1 METMRVAGQKT
12 IDRSRIKRVLVH
24 ATSWV
29 GDIVMGIPAL
39 EAVREN
45 FRTST
50 VVVLARPW
58 VIPLIEN
65 HPAVNQVVPLRKGR
79 GYLTDL
85 VEFIRVAGLIR
96 KMRFDLAILFQNAFA
111 AALLA
116 YLGDVRFRIGYN
128 TDGRRLLLSHAVIR
142 DDTILE
148 RHQVEYYVS
157 ILRAMGWEAHTKDPE
172 LYVDKK
178 DMESIQSLLSSK
190 GVEQHDFLLGLS
202 PGAIYGPAKRW
213 PPDRFAA
220 IGDWAAER
228 WGAKVIVMGSNREN
242 DICTLVTQSM
252 RHAPLNL
259 CGRTTLGEVMALIK
273 SCNFFVTNDSGLMH
287 VAAALER
294 PMVAIFGSTDPV
306 VTGPRSKKAEIVQ
319 HDTACA
325 PCLKS
330 ECPTDFHCMLD
341 IEPDEVWKEMEIL
354 RGKLE

>member
-1 METMRVAGQKT
+1 
-12 IDRSRIKRVLVH
+12 
-24 ATSWV
+24 
-29 GDIVMGIPAL
+29 
-39 EAVREN
+39 
-45 FRTST
+45 

-85 VEFIRVAGLIR
+85 VEFIRVAAVIR
-96 KMRFDLAILFQNAFA
+96 RMRFDLAILFQNAFA

-142 DDTILE
+142 DDAILE
-148 RHQVEYYVS
+148 RHQVEYYLS
-157 ILRAMGWEAHTKDPE
+157 ILRAMGWEAHSKNPE
-172 LYVDKK
+172 LYVDET
-178 DMESIQSLLSSK
+178 DMASIQSLLSSK
-190 GVEQHDFLLGLS
+190 GVEQDDFLLGLN

-242 DICTLVTQSM
+242 DVCALVTQSM

-259 CGRTTLGEVMALIK
+259 CGRTTLGEAMALIK

-294 PMVAIFGSTDPV
+294 PMVAIFGSTDSV
-306 VTGPRSKKAEIVQ
+306 VTGPRSNQAEIVQ
-319 HDTACA
+319 HDIACA

-330 ECPTDFHCMLD
+330 ECPTDFHCMLE

-354 RGKLE
+354 RGKLA

>member
-1 METMRVAGQKT
+1 MRVAGRRT
-12 IDRSRIKRVLVH
+12 IDRSGIKRVLVH
-24 ATSWV
+24 ATSWI
-29 GDIVMGIPAL
+29 GDIVMGLPAL

-85 VEFIRVAGLIR
+85 VEFIRVAAVIR
-96 KMRFDLAILFQNAFA
+96 RMRFDLAILFQNAFA

-142 DDTILE
+142 DDAILE
-148 RHQVEYYVS
+148 RHQVEYYLS
-157 ILRAMGWEAHTKDPE
+157 ILRAMGWEAHSKNPE
-172 LYVDKK
+172 LYVDET
-178 DMESIQSLLSSK
+178 DMASIQSLLSSK
-190 GVEQHDFLLGLS
+190 GVEQDDFLLGLN

-242 DICTLVTQSM
+242 DICALVTQSM

-259 CGRTTLGEVMALIK
+259 CGRTTLGEAMALIK

-287 VAAALER
+287 VAAALKR
-294 PMVAIFGSTDPV
+294 PMVAIFGSTDSV
-306 VTGPRSKKAEIVQ
+306 VTGPRSNKAEIVQ
-319 HDTACA
+319 HDIACS

-354 RGKLE
+354 RGKLA